1 MAVWAVLL
9 AAVAAFATA
18 GVGQAQALDGPREQP
33 PASFD
38 GQQFVDSRGCVFL
51 RAARDGKPF
60 WVQRLTGDR
69 QPMCGYQPTVI
80 EQTVTQDTATP
91 ETMAGADTDLAEAG
105 PDQTEADQTGPD
117 KTGADTAAAAPDV
130 ADLSPELAL
139 PRLNGVGTGG
149 THSGKLPEAEVAVIA
164 PCPPDA
170 QAPRLAPISD
180 LPVPAT
186 FSPPPGYAVAKVR
199 VKDPGDQ
206 ASTKVEKP
214 AEAKVGKAR
223 KDKERPR
230 DAAKAPMRGLYVQVG
245 VYRVRANAKGAQAQ
259 MEALGLPAG
268 QVRVGKCL
276 RSVRAGPFE
285 SREQAA
291 KALMAIRA
299 AGFSDAY
306 IRRAG
311 S

>member
-80 EQTVTQDTATP
+80 EQAVTQETPTPDTT
-91 ETMAGADTDLAEAG
+91 AGADTDLAEAG
-105 PDQTEADQTGPD
+105 ADQTGPD

-139 PRLNGVGTGG
+139 PRLNGAGTGG

-164 PCPPDA
+164 PCPPEV

-206 ASTKVEKP
+206 ASAKVEKP
-214 AEAKVGKAR
+214 AEAKVGKPR

-230 DAAKAPMRGLYVQVG
+230 DAAAKVLTRGLYVQVG

-259 MEALGLPAG
+259 MEAMGLPAG